1 MPLSHEA
8 PVFVPGLIG
17 YHWPSLCEDTTPK
30 IQREARVNTTDE
42 RKTRGLAGLAQPGG
56 PPQPNHMEMEQENV
70 RLKMRSEYIEQK
82 KNRLREK
89 LTEADKTVQDLRE
102 KVNSL
107 EEERSEREKQI
118 SDLKCIQESHEEN
131 VETLLQ
137 TIDRMELNI
146 SRKSS
151 DNEILMKDNGRM
163 DRLISHLED
172 RWMGN
177 TLRLNWIIKE
187 AAKVGALRLPDHEWV
202 TDMAHDL
209 EYPNESTVSIFSDIP
224 RRIRERYLPQYQDA
238 HMEFIEEGE
247 ENVLIEQLSEEASRF
262 SRRIPEP
269 LEQLLQNDRVEALK
283 KISLIQKIFRGI
295 LSRRVRYTRCP
306 VGIRV
311 VAHRQNRRTLT
322 LFNTGPDRYQ
332 YGWIRSCG
340 TVSNRSPISP
350 FSNLHSIRISI
361 SSFSSHSFQIDNV
374 TQNWSKVIRIPCFG
388 PLTSEIIGYYFD
400 VHTGISVSQSQFLNI
415 QSRHINPD
423 QSSVTTIIPNNDNNI
438 IQQHNEYS
446 EEDDESFQSRILI
459 AIQLSLETGTDSND
473 SDDYGE
479 TLSNLFN

>member
-8 PVFVPGLIG
+8 PVFIPGLID
-17 YHWPSLCEDTTPK
+17 YNWPRLCEGTTPK
-30 IQREARVNTTDE
+30 NKNTPQAEVIQSS
-42 RKTRGLAGLAQPGG
+42 
-56 PPQPNHMEMEQENV
+56 QPNNMEQENTC
-70 RLKMRSEYIEQK
+70 LKMRSEYIERK

-89 LTEADKTVQDLRE
+89 LVDADKIIQDLQE
-102 KVNSL
+102 KVKSL
-107 EEERSEREKQI
+107 EEERSEREIHTKELLKDAEKQI

-131 VETLLQ
+131 VETLMQ
-137 TIDRMELNI
+137 TVTRMELDI

-151 DNEILMKDNGRM
+151 DNESLMKDNGRM
-163 DRLISHLED
+163 NRLISHLED

-224 RRIRERYLPQYQDA
+224 RHIRERYLPQYGDA
-238 HMEFIEEGE
+238 HIEFIEEEE

-262 SRRIPEP
+262 SRRIPGP
-269 LEQLLQNDRVEALK
+269 LEQLLQNDRGEALK

-311 VAHRQNRRTLT
+311 VAHLQKRRILS

-332 YGWIRSCG
+332 YGWILSCG
-340 TVSNRSPISP
+340 AVSNRSPIAP
-350 FSNLHSIRISI
+350 FSISDAERI
-361 SSFSSHSFQIDNV
+361 SSFSSHSFQIYNV

-388 PLTSEIIGYYFD
+388 THSSERIGYYFD

-415 QSRHINPD
+415 QSRHIIPN
-423 QSSVTTIIPNNDNNI
+423 QFSVTNIIPNNDNNI
-438 IQQHNEYS
+438 IQQHNEYL

-459 AIQLSLETGTDSND
+459 AIQLFLETETDN
-473 SDDYGE
+473 DDYGE
-479 TLSNLFN
+479 TLSHLFN

>member
-1 MPLSHEA
+1 MEKTFKFTQIPMPLSHEA

-17 YHWPSLCEDTTPK
+17 YNWPNTPQAEV
-30 IQREARVNTTDE
+30 IQSS
-42 RKTRGLAGLAQPGG
+42 
-56 PPQPNHMEMEQENV
+56 QPNNMEQENTC
-70 RLKMRSEYIEQK
+70 LKMRSEYIERK

-89 LTEADKTVQDLRE
+89 LVDADKIIQDLQE
-102 KVNSL
+102 KVKSL
-107 EEERSEREKQI
+107 EEERSEREIHTKELLKDAEKQI

-131 VETLLQ
+131 VETLMQ
-137 TIDRMELNI
+137 TVTRMELEI

-151 DNEILMKDNGRM
+151 GNESWIA
-163 DRLISHLED
+163 HLED

-209 EYPNESTVSIFSDIP
+209 EYPNEGTVSIFSDIP
-224 RRIRERYLPQYQDA
+224 RHIRERYLPQYGDA
-238 HMEFIEEGE
+238 HIEFIEEEE
-247 ENVLIEQLSEEASRF
+247 ENVLIEQLSEEASWF
-262 SRRIPEP
+262 SRGIPEP
-269 LEQLLQNDRVEALK
+269 LEQLLQNDRGEALK

-311 VAHRQNRRTLT
+311 VAHLQKRRILS

-332 YGWIRSCG
+332 YGWIQSCG
-340 TVSNRSPISP
+340 AVSNRSPIAP
-350 FSNLHSIRISI
+350 FSNSDAERI
-361 SSFSSHSFQIDNV
+361 SSFSSHSFQIYNV

-388 PLTSEIIGYYFD
+388 SHTWEGEGYYFD

-415 QSRHINPD
+415 QSRHINPN
-423 QSSVTTIIPNNDNNI
+423 QFSVTTIIPNNDNNI

-446 EEDDESFQSRILI
+446 EEDDDESFQTRILI
-459 AIQLSLETGTDSND
+459 AIQLSLETETDN
-473 SDDYGE
+473 DDYGE